1 VKNLKTMASFDPNDL
16 TNQDRH
22 GKLLG
27 SIGPRPIALVSTV
40 DEFGNNNLSPY
51 SFFNIFSS
59 NPPVVIFSP
68 ARRVRDNTTKDTLHN
83 CMSQKECV
91 INVVNYD
98 LAQQVNLSSAEYGSH
113 VDEFLKSG
121 LTPVPSETVAAMR
134 VKESPVSLE
143 CEVRDIL
150 HLGEEG
156 GAGNLVLC
164 LIKKIHIAD
173 HVLADDGNID
183 QDAIDLVGRM
193 GRHWWVRASGDA
205 LFKLSPPPI
214 GIGVDQIPEVIRRS
228 TILTGNNL
236 GQLGSVTTLPTSE
249 EVEAMRHQFD
259 VKRIL
264 QNFSE
269 GIELREQLHEMAKEL
284 LDNGQVNEAWRVLLI
299 DKSAR

>member
-1 VKNLKTMASFDPNDL
+1 MATINPDDIS
-16 TNQDRH
+16 TKERH
-22 GKLLG
+22 MKLLG
-27 SIGPRPIALVSTV
+27 AIGPRPIALVSTV

-83 CMSQKECV
+83 CMTQKECV
-91 INVVNYD
+91 VNVVSYD
-98 LAQQVNLSSAEYGSH
+98 VAQQVNLSSAEYDSS
-113 VDEFLKSG
+113 VDEFVKSG
-121 LTPVPSETVAAMR
+121 LTPIDSEVVQPKR

-143 CEVRDIL
+143 CEVRDVL

-156 GAGNLVLC
+156 GAGNLVMC
-164 LIKKIHIAD
+164 LIKRIHIAD
-173 HVLADDGNID
+173 RVLADDGGID
-183 QDAIDLVGRM
+183 QNEIDLVGRM

-205 LFKLSPPPI
+205 LFKLSPPAL
-214 GIGVDQIPEVIRRS
+214 GIGVDQIPDVIRRS

-236 GQLGSVTTLPTSE
+236 GQLGAVITLPSSE
-249 EVEAMRHQFD
+249 EVESMKNDFD
-259 VKRIL
+259 VRRIL
-264 QNFSE
+264 QNFAD

-284 LDNGQVNEAWRVLLI
+284 LDNGQVHEAWKVLLI